1 MKRLLLIFS
10 CVLCALVTW
19 ADTTIYSMTNP
30 TAPTTKLAASTGS
43 DLTATYVNGTGYV
56 YNGKTAEAALV
67 DASGVNL
74 GGSGNSYLKI
84 GITNGEIQI
93 GDIIDI
99 GVTTTDAF
107 YVSTTSTK
115 GSTSYTFPYTV
126 TKNSVLLNATELYLF
141 KKNASKMAYL
151 TITRPSAAVVTSP
164 TVELM
169 TISLTYA
176 YGTPT
181 ATPLSVDVT
190 KVNDND
196 VLEYQWY
203 VNSSNSTDGG
213 TAITGANSSSYT
225 PDISAVGIL
234 YYYCVIVEKDGDGN
248 QVGNPA
254 ITNTAAIEVIAHV
267 ESPVFTEFNGT
278 VQLDCATTAALVL
291 YSLDNGATWIEYTKP
306 FTVLDNDVTVQAKAT
321 VGGGAL
327 ASEIVSYDVVAV
339 KKKAGSSS
347 IVLYYDATNN
357 FALDANGDDQANA
370 ALVGKDGTEYEGW
383 TIQVTGTGK
392 TISYGTAIDEKTTIK
407 GSNGRQMSILM
418 PPGVCANR
426 ITLYSYVNAEQTTDK
441 VYWKEVAGVNYG
453 TNSIAM
459 ASWSDAA
466 NPDVRVYP
474 LDDLEDEMTFNNA
487 GRQLCFYAVIDYT
500 IVHGSVS
507 LNSEGYATYSGAENV
522 YISGAQA
529 YTCVLND
536 DKTTIDAQPI
546 ASNVVPAYNG
556 VLLYGKPN
564 TTATLIYQSSAEA
577 LGTNGLKPTTTA
589 NGLQPLEVALALNGN
604 EFNLYTG
611 SEFVSNKAYFPWS
624 DSSQAKGITI
634 NFLDMIDEGDADAID
649 AATVEEE
656 TKTGVKKA
664 VVNGQLVIKSANGIF
679 NMAGARIK

>member
-19 ADTTIYSMTNP
+19 ADKTYTLTLNNSATQSTTGYFTV
-30 TAPTTKLAASTGS
+30 STGGGFNAKYTGKYNGTEFTKGLKLNS
-43 DLTATYVNGTGYV
+43 SSSISFTNKGTATVVIVQSTSANGSNQFKFDGTAVANSTGVENPNEGDVTVRV
-56 YNGKTAEAALV
+56 YTIT
-67 DASGVNL
+67 GVAV
-74 GGSGNSYLKI
+74 GTHT
-84 GITNGEIQI
+84 ITNDGETGIL
-93 GDIIDI
+93 
-99 GVTTTDAF
+99 
-107 YVSTTSTK
+107 YVS
-115 GSTSYTFPYTV
+115 V
-126 TKNSVLLNATELYLF
+126 TE
-141 KKNASKMAYL
+141 ASA
-151 TITRPSAAVVTSP
+151 TSP
-164 TVELM
+164 TVEHM
-169 TISLTYA
+169 AISSTYA
-176 YGTPT
+176 YGTTT

-327 ASEIVSYDVVAV
+327 VSEIVSHDVVAV

-357 FALDANGDDQANA
+357 FSLDENGEGQADA

-507 LNSEGYATYSGAENV
+507 LNSEGYATYSGEENV

-656 TKTGVKKA
+656 TTTGVKKA

>member
-19 ADTTIYSMTNP
+19 ADKTCTISYNGSDVQSTAGYFTHSGNHNFNNKFKDATYAGISFTSGLKMEGSTTINFTN
-30 TAPTTKLAASTGS
+30 TNIATVVIVQSTWSDKTIKFDGS
-43 DLTATYVNGTGYV
+43 DLTATATGTGYREYKV
-56 YNGKTAEAALV
+56 ENVAAGNH
-67 DASGVNL
+67 AITR
-74 GGSGNSYLKI
+74 GSGESGLFYI
-84 GITNGEIQI
+84 SVTEI
-93 GDIIDI
+93 
-99 GVTTTDAF
+99 
-107 YVSTTSTK
+107 S
-115 GSTSYTFPYTV
+115 GS
-126 TKNSVLLNATELYLF
+126 
-141 KKNASKMAYL
+141 
-151 TITRPSAAVVTSP
+151 SP

-169 TISLTYA
+169 TLSLTYA
-176 YGTPT
+176 YGTTT

-190 KVNDND
+190 KVNEND

-213 TAITGANSSSYT
+213 TAIKDANTSSYT

-254 ITNTAAIEVIAHV
+254 ITNTAAIEVISSV
-267 ESPVFTEFNGT
+267 ENPVFTEYNGT

-327 ASEIVSYDVVAV
+327 ASETVSHDVVAV

-347 IVLYYDATNN
+347 IVLYYDATND
-357 FALDANGDDQANA
+357 FALDANGDGQANA
-370 ALVGKDGTEYEGW
+370 ALVGIDGTEYEGW
-383 TIQVTGTGK
+383 TIQVTGTDK
-392 TISYGTAIDEKTTIK
+392 TISYGTAINGKTTIK

-418 PPGVCANR
+418 PPGVSANR

-441 VYWKEVAGVNYG
+441 VYWKEVAGDNYG

-459 ASWSDAA
+459 GSWGDAA

-474 LDDLEDEMTFNNA
+474 LNDLQDEMTFNNA

-507 LNSEGYATYSGAENV
+507 LNSEGFATYSGAENV

-656 TKTGVKKA
+656 TTTGVKKA

>member
-19 ADTTIYSMTNP
+19 ADTTYTLTLNNAATQS
-30 TAPTTKLAASTGS
+30 TTGYFTVNTGGGFNTKYTGKYNGVEYTKGLKINS
-43 DLTATYVNGTGYV
+43 SSSITFSNTGTATVVIVQSTSANGTNQFKFDGNLV
-56 YNGKTAEAALV
+56 ATTAGVDNPNEGDVTVREYTLTSIAA
-67 DASGVNL
+67 GTHT
-74 GGSGNSYLKI
+74 
-84 GITNGEIQI
+84 ITNGTET
-93 GDIIDI
+93 GLL
-99 GVTTTDAF
+99 
-107 YVSTTSTK
+107 YVS
-115 GSTSYTFPYTV
+115 V
-126 TKNSVLLNATELYLF
+126 TEAA
-141 KKNASKMAYL
+141 AS
-151 TITRPSAAVVTSP
+151 SP
-164 TVELM
+164 TVKTMPL
-169 TISLTYA
+169 SATYA
-176 YGTPT
+176 LGTAN
-181 ATPLSVDVT
+181 ATPLAVEVNMVDAT
-190 KVNDND
+190 NNH
-196 VLEYQWY
+196 LEYQWY
-203 VNSSNSTDGG
+203 VNSTNSTDGG
-213 TAITGANSSSYT
+213 TAIAEATNANYT
-225 PDISAVGIL
+225 PNITAVGVL
-234 YYYCVIVEKDGDGN
+234 YYYCVIVEKDANEN
-248 QVGNPA
+248 QIGNPA
-254 ITNTAAIEVIAHV
+254 VTNTVEIEVIAHV
-267 ESPVFTEFNGT
+267 DDPQFVEVNGT
-278 VQLDCATTAALVL
+278 VELSCETTSAAIY
-291 YSLDNGATWIEYTKP
+291 YSIDNGTTWIEYTRP
-306 FTVLDNDVTVQAKAT
+306 FTILDNDVTVLAKAQ
-321 VGGGAL
+321 VGGGTL
-327 ASEIVSYDVVAV
+327 TSEIVSYDVEAV
-339 KKKAGSSS
+339 KAKSGSSS

-357 FALDANGDDQANA
+357 FSLDENGEGQADA

-392 TISYGTAIDEKTTIK
+392 TISYGTAINEKTTIK

-441 VYWKEVAGVNYG
+441 VYWKEVAGVNYS

-500 IVHGSVS
+500 IVNGYVS
-507 LNSEGYATYSGAENV
+507 LNSEGYATYSGEENV
-522 YISGAQA
+522 YVSGAQA

-634 NFLDMIDEGDADAID
+634 NFLDMIDEGDANAID

-656 TKTGVKKA
+656 TTTGVKKA

>member
-1 MKRLLLIFS
+1 M
-10 CVLCALVTW
+10 TW
-19 ADTTIYSMTNP
+19 ADTTYTLTLNNGATQS
-30 TAPTTKLAASTGS
+30 TTGYFTVSTGGGFNTKYTGKYKGTEFTKGLKLNS
-43 DLTATYVNGTGYV
+43 SSSISFTNKGTATVVIVQSTSTNGSNQFKFDGTAVANTTGVDNPNEGDATVRV
-56 YNGKTAEAALV
+56 YTIT
-67 DASGVNL
+67 GVAV
-74 GGSGNSYLKI
+74 GTHT
-84 GITNGEIQI
+84 ITNGGETGIL
-93 GDIIDI
+93 
-99 GVTTTDAF
+99 
-107 YVSTTSTK
+107 YVS
-115 GSTSYTFPYTV
+115 V
-126 TKNSVLLNATELYLF
+126 TE
-141 KKNASKMAYL
+141 ASA
-151 TITRPSAAVVTSP
+151 TSP
-164 TVELM
+164 TVEHM
-169 TISLTYA
+169 TLSSTYA
-176 YGTPT
+176 YGTTT

-196 VLEYQWY
+196 VLAYQWY
-203 VNSSNSTDGG
+203 VNSSNSTEGG

-248 QVGNPA
+248 QVGSPA
-254 ITNTAAIEVIAHV
+254 TTNTAAIEVIAHV
-267 ESPVFTEFNGT
+267 ENPVFTEYNGT

-291 YSLDNGATWIEYTKP
+291 YSLDNGTTWIEYTTP
-306 FTVLDNDVTVQAKAT
+306 FTVLDNDVTVKAKAT

-327 ASEIVSYDVVAV
+327 VSEIVSYNVVAV

-357 FALDANGDDQANA
+357 FALDANDDDQANA

-383 TIQVTGTGK
+383 TIQVTGTDK
-392 TISYGTAIDEKTTIK
+392 TISYGTAINGKTTIK

-418 PPGVCANR
+418 PPGVWANR
-426 ITLYSYVNAEQTTDK
+426 ITFYSYVNAEQTTDK
-441 VYWKEVAGVNYG
+441 VYWKEVAGENYS

-459 ASWSDAA
+459 GSWGDAA

-474 LDDLEDEMTFNNA
+474 LNDLQDEITFNNA

-500 IVHGSVS
+500 IVHGSVL
-507 LNSEGYATYSGAENV
+507 LNSEGFATYSGAENV

-556 VLLYGKPN
+556 VLLYGAPN

-634 NFLDMIDEGDADAID
+634 NFLDMIDEGDANAID
-649 AATVEEE
+649 AATAEEE
-656 TKTGVKKA
+656 TTTGVKKA

>member
-19 ADTTIYSMTNP
+19 ADTTYTLTLNNAATQS
-30 TAPTTKLAASTGS
+30 TTGYFTVNTGGGFNTKYTGKYNGVEYTKGLKINS
-43 DLTATYVNGTGYV
+43 SSSITFSNTGTATVVIVQSTSANGTNQFKFDGNLV
-56 YNGKTAEAALV
+56 ATTAGVDNPNEGDVTVREYTLTSIAA
-67 DASGVNL
+67 GTHT
-74 GGSGNSYLKI
+74 
-84 GITNGEIQI
+84 ITNGTET
-93 GDIIDI
+93 GLL
-99 GVTTTDAF
+99 
-107 YVSTTSTK
+107 YVS
-115 GSTSYTFPYTV
+115 V
-126 TKNSVLLNATELYLF
+126 TEAA
-141 KKNASKMAYL
+141 AS
-151 TITRPSAAVVTSP
+151 SP
-164 TVELM
+164 TVKTMPL
-169 TISLTYA
+169 SATYA
-176 YGTPT
+176 LGTAN
-181 ATPLSVDVT
+181 ATPLAVEVNMVDAT
-190 KVNDND
+190 NNH
-196 VLEYQWY
+196 LEYQWY
-203 VNSSNSTDGG
+203 VNSTNSTDGG
-213 TAITGANSSSYT
+213 TAIAEATNANYT
-225 PDISAVGIL
+225 PNITAVGVL
-234 YYYCVIVEKDGDGN
+234 YYYCVIVEKDANEN
-248 QVGNPA
+248 QIGNPA
-254 ITNTAAIEVIAHV
+254 VTNTVEIEVIAHV
-267 ESPVFTEFNGT
+267 DDPQFVEVNGT
-278 VQLDCATTAALVL
+278 VELSCETTSAAIY
-291 YSLDNGATWIEYTKP
+291 YSIDNGTTWIEYTRP
-306 FTVLDNDVTVQAKAT
+306 FTILDNDVTVLAKAQ
-321 VGGGAL
+321 VGGGTL
-327 ASEIVSYDVVAV
+327 TSEIVSYDVEAV
-339 KKKAGSSS
+339 KAKSGSSS

-357 FALDANGDDQANA
+357 FTLDENGEGQADA

-441 VYWKEVAGVNYG
+441 VYWKEVAGVNYS

-500 IVHGSVS
+500 IVNGYVS

-522 YISGAQA
+522 YVSGAQA

-564 TTATLIYQSSAEA
+564 TTATLIYQSSADA

-656 TKTGVKKA
+656 TTTGVKKA

>member
-19 ADTTIYSMTNP
+19 ADTTYTLTLNNAATQS
-30 TAPTTKLAASTGS
+30 TTGYFTVNTGGGFNTKYTGKYNGVEYTKGLKINS
-43 DLTATYVNGTGYV
+43 SSSITFSNTGTATVVIVQSTSANGTNQFKFDGNLV
-56 YNGKTAEAALV
+56 ATTAGVDNPNEGDVTVREYTLTSIAA
-67 DASGVNL
+67 GTHT
-74 GGSGNSYLKI
+74 
-84 GITNGEIQI
+84 ITNGTET
-93 GDIIDI
+93 GLL
-99 GVTTTDAF
+99 
-107 YVSTTSTK
+107 YVS
-115 GSTSYTFPYTV
+115 V
-126 TKNSVLLNATELYLF
+126 TEAA
-141 KKNASKMAYL
+141 AS
-151 TITRPSAAVVTSP
+151 SP
-164 TVELM
+164 TVKTMPL
-169 TISLTYA
+169 SATYA
-176 YGTPT
+176 LGTAN
-181 ATPLSVDVT
+181 ATPLAVEVNMVDAT
-190 KVNDND
+190 NNH
-196 VLEYQWY
+196 LEYQWY
-203 VNSSNSTDGG
+203 VNSTNSTDGG
-213 TAITGANSSSYT
+213 TAIAEATNANYT
-225 PDISAVGIL
+225 PNITAVGVL
-234 YYYCVIVEKDGDGN
+234 YYYCVIVEKDANEN
-248 QVGNPA
+248 QIGNPA
-254 ITNTAAIEVIAHV
+254 VTNTVEIEVIAHV
-267 ESPVFTEFNGT
+267 DDPQFVEVNGT
-278 VQLDCATTAALVL
+278 VELSCETTSAAIY
-291 YSLDNGATWIEYTKP
+291 YSIDNGTTWIEYTRP
-306 FTVLDNDVTVQAKAT
+306 FTILDNDVTVLAKAQ
-321 VGGGAL
+321 VGGGTL
-327 ASEIVSYDVVAV
+327 TSEIVSYDVEAV
-339 KKKAGSSS
+339 KAKSGSSS

-357 FALDANGDDQANA
+357 FSLDENGEGQADA

-441 VYWKEVAGVNYG
+441 VYWKEVAGVNYS

-500 IVHGSVS
+500 IVNGYVS

-522 YISGAQA
+522 YVSGAQA

-604 EFNLYTG
+604 EFNLYSG

-634 NFLDMIDEGDADAID
+634 NFLDMIDEGDANAID

-656 TKTGVKKA
+656 TTTGVKKA

>member
-19 ADTTIYSMTNP
+19 ADTTYTLTLNNGATQS
-30 TAPTTKLAASTGS
+30 TTGYFTVSTGGGFN
-43 DLTATYVNGTGYV
+43 TKYTGK
-56 YNGKTAEAALV
+56 YNGKEFTKGLKLNSSSSISFTNKGTATVVIVQSTSANGSNQFKFDGTEVANSAGV
-67 DASGVNL
+67 ENPNTGDATVRVYTITGVAV
-74 GGSGNSYLKI
+74 GTHS
-84 GITNGEIQI
+84 ITNGGETGIL
-93 GDIIDI
+93 
-99 GVTTTDAF
+99 
-107 YVSTTSTK
+107 YVS
-115 GSTSYTFPYTV
+115 V
-126 TKNSVLLNATELYLF
+126 TE
-141 KKNASKMAYL
+141 ASA
-151 TITRPSAAVVTSP
+151 TSP
-164 TVELM
+164 TVEHMAL
-169 TISLTYA
+169 SSTYA
-176 YGTPT
+176 YGTTT

-213 TAITGANSSSYT
+213 AAIKDANSSSYT
-225 PDISAVGIL
+225 PDISNVGIL
-234 YYYCVIVEKDGDGN
+234 YYYCVIVEKDGNGN

-254 ITNTAAIEVIAHV
+254 ITNTAAIEVINSV
-267 ESPVFTEFNGT
+267 DNPVFTEYNGT
-278 VQLDCATTAALVL
+278 VQLDCTTTAALVF

-306 FTVLDNDVTVQAKAT
+306 FTVLDNDVTVKAKAT

-327 ASEIVSYDVVAV
+327 TSEIVSQEVVAV

-357 FALDANGDDQANA
+357 FALDANDDGQANA

-383 TIQVTGTGK
+383 TIQVTGTDK
-392 TISYGTAIDEKTTIK
+392 TISYGTAINGKTTIK

-418 PPGVCANR
+418 PPGVFANR
-426 ITLYSYVNAEQTTDK
+426 ITFYSYVNAEQTTDK
-441 VYWKEVAGVNYG
+441 VYWKEVAGDNYG
-453 TNSIAM
+453 ANSIAM
-459 ASWSDAA
+459 GSWGDAA

-474 LDDLEDEMTFNNA
+474 LNDLQDEMTFNNA

-500 IVHGSVS
+500 IVNGYVS
-507 LNSEGYATYSGAENV
+507 LNSEGFATYSGAENV

-564 TTATLIYQSSAEA
+564 TTATLIYQSSADA

-589 NGLQPLEVALALNGN
+589 GGLQPLEVALALNGN

-611 SEFVSNKAYFPWS
+611 SEFVANKAYFPWS

-634 NFLDMIDEGDADAID
+634 NFLDMIDEGDANAI
-649 AATVEEE
+649 
-656 TKTGVKKA
+656 
-664 VVNGQLVIKSANGIF
+664 
-679 NMAGARIK
+679 AGLGS

>member
-19 ADTTIYSMTNP
+19 ADTTYTLTLNNVATQS
-30 TAPTTKLAASTGS
+30 TTGYFTVSTGGGFNTKYTGKYKGTEFTKGLKLNS
-43 DLTATYVNGTGYV
+43 SSSISFANKGTATVVIVQSTSSNGSNQFKFDGTAVANTTGVDNPNEGDATVRV
-56 YNGKTAEAALV
+56 YTIT
-67 DASGVNL
+67 GVAV
-74 GGSGNSYLKI
+74 GTHT
-84 GITNGEIQI
+84 ITNGGETGIL
-93 GDIIDI
+93 
-99 GVTTTDAF
+99 
-107 YVSTTSTK
+107 YVS
-115 GSTSYTFPYTV
+115 V
-126 TKNSVLLNATELYLF
+126 TE
-141 KKNASKMAYL
+141 ASA
-151 TITRPSAAVVTSP
+151 TSP
-164 TVELM
+164 TVEHMAL
-169 TISLTYA
+169 SSTYA
-176 YGTPT
+176 YGTTT

-203 VNSSNSTDGG
+203 VNSSNSTEGG
-213 TAITGANSSSYT
+213 TAITGANSSNYT

-248 QVGNPA
+248 QVGSPA
-254 ITNTAAIEVIAHV
+254 TTNTAAIEVIAHV
-267 ESPVFTEFNGT
+267 ENPVFTEYNGT

-291 YSLDNGATWIEYTKP
+291 YSLDNGATWIEYTTP

-327 ASEIVSYDVVAV
+327 VSEIVSQEVAAV

-357 FALDANGDDQANA
+357 FTLDANDDDQANA

-383 TIQVTGTGK
+383 TIQVTGTDK
-392 TISYGTAIDEKTTIK
+392 TISYGTAINGKTTIK

-418 PPGVCANR
+418 PPGVFANR
-426 ITLYSYVNAEQTTDK
+426 ITFYSYVNAEQTTDK
-441 VYWKEVAGVNYG
+441 VYWKEVAGDNYG
-453 TNSIAM
+453 ANSIAM
-459 ASWSDAA
+459 GSWSDAA

-474 LDDLEDEMTFNNA
+474 LNDLQDEITFNNA

-500 IVHGSVS
+500 IVHGSVL
-507 LNSEGYATYSGAENV
+507 LNSEGFATYSGAENV

-564 TTATLIYQSSAEA
+564 TTATLIYQSSADA

-611 SEFVSNKAYFPWS
+611 SEFVANKAYFPWS

-634 NFLDMIDEGDADAID
+634 NFLDMIDEGEANAID
-649 AATVEEE
+649 AATAEEE
-656 TKTGVKKA
+656 TTTGVKKA